1 MSQFIDALRNK
12 IRVKQYSY
20 KTELAYLDW
29 SERFIRFHKLR
40 HPKEMGKAEIEAFLT
55 HLANSGISASTHTAP
70 AVGAGETRR

>member
-55 HLANSGISASTHTAP
+55 DLANSGISASTHTAP
-70 AVGAGETRR
+70 VVGAGETRR